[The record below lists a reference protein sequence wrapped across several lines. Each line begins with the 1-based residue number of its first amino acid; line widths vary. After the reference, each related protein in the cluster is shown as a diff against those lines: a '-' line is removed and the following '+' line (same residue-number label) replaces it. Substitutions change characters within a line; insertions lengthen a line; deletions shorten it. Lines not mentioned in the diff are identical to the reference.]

1 MNGAPLIS
9 VIIPSYNARD
19 TIRSCLGSVF
29 GQDCEARYEVI
40 VVDSSEDGTDEI
52 IRRDFPQALL
62 LHLERRTPAGD
73 ARNLGMD
80 KAAGD
85 FVAFTDADCMVARDW
100 LSRMLKRHQGG
111 GYAAVGGSIA
121 NGTPRS
127 LVGSAEHLFAFNEFL
142 PQAIEGLVTNIPTCN
157 ICYRRSALTGVRF
170 KGGPDGVN
178 LAEDVILNWNLAR
191 RGEKLLFDPAIRVAH
206 LNRTRL
212 GVSLGHQYLLGQGSC
227 WARKRAD
234 IPGRIFV
241 DYPVLGLALPFLR
254 LARIVLRLSRIDRHA
269 VLRFLALSPL
279 IFLGASAWAAGFVR
293 EALRR

>member
-19 TIRSCLGSVF
+19 TIRSCLGAVF

-40 VVDSSEDGTDEI
+40 VVDSSEDGTDGI

-80 KAAGD
+80 KAAGA
-85 FVAFTDADCMVARDW
+85 FMAFTDADCMVARDW
-100 LSRMLKRHQGG
+100 LSRILKRHQGG

-142 PQAIEGLVTNIPTCN
+142 PQAVEGLVTNIPTCN
-157 ICYRRSALTGVRF
+157 ICYRRSALTGARF

-178 LAEDVILNWNLAR
+178 LAEDVILNWSLTR
-191 RGEKLLFDPAIRVAH
+191 RGEKLLFDPAILVVH

-227 WARKRAD
+227 WARKRTD

-241 DYPVLGLALPFLR
+241 DYPVLGLATPFLR

-279 IFLGASAWAAGFVR
+279 IFLEASAWAAGFVR

>member
-1 MNGAPLIS
+1 MTGAPLIS
-9 VIIPSYNARD
+9 VVIPSYNARD

-40 VVDSSEDGTDEI
+40 VVDSSEDGTHEI

-62 LHLERRTPAGD
+62 LHLERRTSAAD

-100 LSRMLKRHQGG
+100 LTRMLKRHQGG

-142 PQAIEGLVTNIPTCN
+142 PQALEGLVTNIPTCN

-191 RGEKLLFDPAIRVAH
+191 RGEKLLFDPAIRVVH

-212 GVSLGHQYLLGQGSC
+212 GVSFGHQYLLGQGSC
-227 WARKRAD
+227 WARKRTD

>member
-9 VIIPSYNARD
+9 VIIPSYNARA
-19 TIRSCLGSVF
+19 TIRRCLGSVF
-29 GQDCEARYEVI
+29 DQDCEARYEVI
-40 VVDSSEDGTDEI
+40 VVDSSGDGTDEI
-52 IRRDFPQALL
+52 IRREFPQALL
-62 LHLERRTPAGD
+62 FHLERRTPAGD

-80 KAAGD
+80 KAAGA
-85 FVAFTDADCMVARDW
+85 FMAFTDADCMVARDW
-100 LSRMLKRHQGG
+100 LSRILERHQGR

-121 NGTPRS
+121 NGTPWS
-127 LVGSAEHLFAFNEFL
+127 PVGSAEHLFAFNEFL

-157 ICYRRSALTGVRF
+157 ICYRRSALAGARF

-178 LAEDVILNWNLAR
+178 LAEDLILNWSLTR
-191 RGEKLLFDPAIRVAH
+191 RGEKLLFDPTIRVVH

-212 GVSLGHQYLLGQGSC
+212 GASLRHQYLLGQGSC
-227 WARKRAD
+227 WARKRTD

-241 DYPVLGLALPFLR
+241 DYPVLGLALPYLR

-279 IFLGASAWAAGFVR
+279 IFLEASAWAAGFVR